1 VEDMTDSATEQET
14 LLHAAMSAW
23 MNDFAP
29 QGILVTDTDLRVR
42 GWNKW
47 LEINTHKNADDVRG
61 KHLSEI
67 FPRFEARGLN
77 RYYENALQGQASV
90 LSHMFH
96 THFLPIELQG
106 ENRFMH
112 QSGYIASLTSGELVV
127 GTLTLIENVTER
139 VSREVELQKRADDVA
154 RLLAS
159 EQQAHALLDEANL
172 RLEERVRQRTR
183 ELTEVNTA
191 LESFTYSVS
200 HDLRAPIRNILGFAQ
215 VLEEDYGQTLD
226 EAAKESI
233 QLIVNSARGM
243 ESLIQAL
250 LNYSKLSR
258 VELALGPVSV
268 LDALEAAKEQLNAQI
283 REAHALIEATPDLPK
298 VTAHQQ
304 TLIQIL
310 SNLISN
316 AVKFVDKT
324 HSPHVRISAQRIGR
338 NVRLWVEDNGIG
350 IQKQDEQRIFEVFER
365 LHGPDS
371 YGGTGIGLALVRKGV
386 ERMGGLCGVVSD
398 VGVGSRFWLEL
409 PIAN

>member
-1 VEDMTDSATEQET
+1 EQEK

-29 QGILVTDTDLRVR
+29 QGILVTDVDLRVR
-42 GWNKW
+42 VWNKW
-47 LEINTHKNADDVRG
+47 LEINTHRTADEVRG

-67 FPRFEARGLN
+67 FPRFEVRGLN
-77 RYYENALQGQASV
+77 RYYENALKGQASV
-90 LSHMFH
+90 LSHTFH
-96 THFLPIELQG
+96 THFLPIELPG
-106 ENRFMH
+106 KNRFMH
-112 QSGYIASLTSGELVV
+112 QSGYIASLTSGEQVI
-127 GTLTLIENVTER
+127 GTLTLIEDVTER

-154 RLLAS
+154 RLLTS
-159 EQQAHALLDEANL
+159 EQQSHALLNEANL
-172 RLEERVRQRTR
+172 RLEERVRQRTH

-191 LESFTYSVS
+191 LESFTYTVS

-215 VLEEDYGQTLD
+215 AIDEDYGETLD

-233 QLIVNSARGM
+233 QLIVNSAKNM

-258 VELALGPVSV
+258 VELALGPVSIQ
-268 LDALEAAKEQLNAQI
+268 DALEAAKEQLNAQI
-283 REAHALIEATPDLPK
+283 RETHALIEATPDLPR

-316 AVKFVDKT
+316 AIKFVDQS
-324 HSPHVRISAQRIGR
+324 HSPQVRIFAERIGR
-338 NVRLWVEDNGIG
+338 FVRLWVEDNGIG

-386 ERMGGLCGVVSD
+386 ERMGGNCGVVSD

-409 PIAN
+409 PAAN